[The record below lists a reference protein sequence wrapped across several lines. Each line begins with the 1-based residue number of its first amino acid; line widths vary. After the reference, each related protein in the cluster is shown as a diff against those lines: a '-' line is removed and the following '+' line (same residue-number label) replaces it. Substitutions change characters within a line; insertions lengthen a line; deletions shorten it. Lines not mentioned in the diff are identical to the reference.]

1 MKLTQRLISLA
12 PKSARVAIDSF
23 KWITADQSA
32 AYGRRVSRPK
42 HAYVLCVRSLHGY
55 IHNFIH
61 SKLYNIE

>member
-32 AYGRRVSRPK
+32 YGRRHVSRPK
-42 HAYVLCVRSLHGY
+42 HDYVLCVRYTAIL
-55 IHNFIH
+55 H
-61 SKLYNIE
+61 SKLYIE